1 MDPDAFSNRSYGNME
16 NSFILSSIRLF
27 QGYFDTEQETKYF
40 CPEPVV
46 AYSTRRKIK
55 SVIRENFEN
64 SYVKAFGMWEAISH
78 RYCVF

>member
-27 QGYFDTEQETKYF
+27 QGYSDPSRK
-40 CPEPVV
+40 PVV
-46 AYSTRRKIK
+46 AYNTGRKIK

-78 RYCVF
+78 